1 MTEIQVLYKHLEEFH
16 LEELIDCSYYYGQ
29 LDEDNAKS
37 LLEDENFGTYL
48 IRDGPLKTDI
58 PLILSIK
65 TTSVFHC
72 SIRTDK
78 MKHSLKI
85 EFNERND
92 MGSKRL
98 PGLPLSV
105 GPFEDFYPPN
115 NSIVGEMLS
124 TIYRLNQSLS
134 NPLRR
139 NVVLS
144 LRDMTRKKI
153 VALVKTKDVDILP
166 IPGQLKTFIKKW
178 RTTDPLQL
186 WFSEKDFF

>member
-85 EFNERND
+85 EFNEQND

-178 RTTDPLQL
+178 RTTDQDLDRFP
-186 WFSEKDFF
+186 

>member
-16 LEELIDCSYYYGQ
+16 LEELTDCSYYYGQ
-29 LDEDNAKS
+29 LDQENATS
-37 LLEDENFGTYL
+37 LLEGESFGTYL
-48 IRDGPLKTDI
+48 IRDGPLKTEV

-72 SIRTDK
+72 PIRTDK
-78 MKHSLKI
+78 MKKSLKI
-85 EFNERND
+85 EFNERNVRP
-92 MGSKRL
+92 KLL
-98 PGLPLSV
+98 PGLPQSV
-105 GPFEDFYPPN
+105 GPFCEFYPPN

-144 LRDMTRKKI
+144 LKDITRKKL
-153 VALVKTKDVDILP
+153 VALVKTKDVDTLP
-166 IPGQLKTFIKKW
+166 IPCQLKTFIKKW
-178 RTTDPLQL
+178 RTTDQDLDRFP
-186 WFSEKDFF
+186 